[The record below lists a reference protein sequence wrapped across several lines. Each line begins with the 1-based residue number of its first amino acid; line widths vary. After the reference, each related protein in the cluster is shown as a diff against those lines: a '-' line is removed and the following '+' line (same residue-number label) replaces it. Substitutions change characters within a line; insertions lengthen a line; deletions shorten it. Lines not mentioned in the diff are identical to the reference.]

1 MEAEVLII
9 CLLILFQ
16 AYEKCNVNHN
26 NAKMKV
32 PDDIVKPYS
41 EETLNELGIT
51 KEELAASI
59 FKQMQIV
66 LGVIKEDL
74 DHRRKC
80 VSQKMQLL
88 LDDKIFYYHYRK
100 SKILVVG

>member
-1 MEAEVLII
+1 
-9 CLLILFQ
+9 
-16 AYEKCNVNHN
+16 
-26 NAKMKV
+26 MKV
-32 PDDIVKPYS
+32 PDDIVNSYS

-80 VSQKMQLL
+80 LS
-88 LDDKIFYYHYRK
+88 
-100 SKILVVG
+100 

>member
-1 MEAEVLII
+1 
-9 CLLILFQ
+9 
-16 AYEKCNVNHN
+16 
-26 NAKMKV
+26 MKV

-66 LGVIKEDL
+66 LGVIIHSKRCS
-74 DHRRKC
+74 RR
-80 VSQKMQLL
+80 SML
-88 LDDKIFYYHYRK
+88 
-100 SKILVVG
+100 

>member
-1 MEAEVLII
+1 
-9 CLLILFQ
+9 
-16 AYEKCNVNHN
+16 
-26 NAKMKV
+26 MKV
-32 PDDIVKPYS
+32 PDDIVKSYS

-80 VSQKMQLL
+80 VS
-88 LDDKIFYYHYRK
+88 
-100 SKILVVG
+100 